1 MRDATAP
8 FEAHGPRCH
17 HRGVLT
23 TEQDSQTLTADLTRD
38 ATRARPLDADRRQM
52 ILRALVAVI
61 STGMFLVLYRLSG
74 SYRPAEQL
82 DLGIFW
88 MLETHG
94 NPTLLRAVSVP
105 TLMLSSAVV
114 LLIAAGRGRAMRGVR
129 ALMILAACNVLGQVL
144 KGFVFGR
151 DAIATDQ
158 GNSFPSG
165 HMIAFG
171 SVAMALWI
179 VVPGAMRGVVA
190 IVAALVLAAAAFEL
204 VHYGWHRPSDVVG
217 SLLLV
222 TAVGAVGG
230 GASCG
235 RESCRRS
242 SLTARRRGTPADDPT
257 AGGR

>member
-1 MRDATAP
+1 M
-8 FEAHGPRCH
+8 
-17 HRGVLT
+17 LT
-23 TEQDSQTLTADLTRD
+23 TEQDSQTLTADLTRGV
-38 ATRARPLDADRRQM
+38 TRARPLDGDHRQM
-52 ILRALVAVI
+52 ALRVLVAVI

-94 NPTLLRAVSVP
+94 NPTLLRTVSVP
-105 TLMLSSAVV
+105 SLMLSSAVV
-114 LLIAAGRGRAMRGVR
+114 LLIAAARGRAMRGVR

-151 DAIATDQ
+151 DAIATHQ

-171 SVAMALWI
+171 SVALALWI
-179 VVPGAMRGVVA
+179 VLPRVMRGVFTT
-190 IVAALVLAAAAFEL
+190 VAALVLAVAAFEL

-230 GASCG
+230 AAGGS
-235 RESCRRS
+235 REHCRPS

-257 AGGR
+257 ADGR